1 MESGQQ
7 PAIVIEPSLDNV
19 VIGHPT
25 PTWGHR
31 TADDQS
37 SVLHSVD
44 VLLCLNHDHSL
55 AGLRG
60 EKLFGD
66 GSRRFA

>member
-7 PAIVIEPSLDNV
+7 PAIVVEPSLENIV
-19 VIGHPT
+19 NEL
-25 PTWGHR
+25 R
-31 TADDQS
+31 TSVRRYRNSDEKS

-44 VLLCLNHDHSL
+44 LLHRFSHDHSL
-55 AGLRG
+55 AGFQS

-66 GSRRFA
+66 GSHQFA

>member
-7 PAIVIEPSLDNV
+7 PAIVVEPSLESIVN
-19 VIGHPT
+19 GRAT
-25 PTWGHR
+25 PVWGHR
-31 TADDQS
+31 TADEQS

-44 VLLCLNHDHSL
+44 VLLSLNHDHSL
-55 AGLRG
+55 ADFWG

>member
-7 PAIVIEPSLDNV
+7 PAIVVEPSLESIVD
-19 VIGHPT
+19 GRLT
-25 PTWGHR
+25 PFWSHR
-31 TADDQS
+31 TVDEQS

-44 VLLCLNHDHSL
+44 VLLSLNHDHSL
-55 AGLRG
+55 AGLEG

-66 GSRRFA
+66 GSRRIA